1 MSESTDKI
9 METVDKILLF
19 LFKGLKNK
27 YLQSY
32 IVATNYTR
40 HGFFV

>member
-9 METVDKILLF
+9 METVYKILLF

-27 YLQSY
+27 YLHSY
-32 IVATNYTR
+32 FVATNYTN